1 MCLDWETE
9 AENRTA
15 SRAAKGAKYLKCRL
29 RQLLLILEMDMT
41 LIFPLN
47 YSHWC
52 VMRQIKS
59 TFVYFSWLGE
69 WGFNFFL
76 FLFSFREL
84 FMVSA
89 EFWYKCSDRIWIS
102 IFFFLNSMR
111 SLKGRVFH
119 FCEVH
124 TSLWL
129 FALLCRSSHATV
141 CAYQPDKPSSS
152 CMQSSAFS
160 FSPCGIKYLELL
172 RSDVF

>member
-41 LIFPLN
+41 QIFPLN

-69 WGFNFFL
+69 WGFNFFYFY
-76 FLFSFREL
+76 FLLENCLWFQQNSDTNALIEYEYLYFFSLIQWGHWKEGYFTFVKSIQAFGCL
-84 FMVSA
+84 LYSA
-89 EFWYKCSDRIWIS
+89 EVVMLSCVLTNLTNPPPPACKAQP
-102 IFFFLNSMR
+102 
-111 SLKGRVFH
+111 FH
-119 FCEVH
+119 
-124 TSLWL
+124 
-129 FALLCRSSHATV
+129 SHPVA
-141 CAYQPDKPSSS
+141 
-152 CMQSSAFS
+152 
-160 FSPCGIKYLELL
+160 
-172 RSDVF
+172 